1 MFMRI
6 LAAFFALLVLSAFL
20 FAQEEQKAKESE
32 KASQQSAESE
42 KEKKQEEKQEEKVQ
56 ETGQVAR
63 IESIEGDCEV
73 RESEKAD
80 WTVASEGAT
89 LAKGGFICTG
99 FASKALLKFPANT
112 TVEMGSLTEI
122 KIDEFFASK
131 EKLETKLKMKIGSLK
146 VTVEKGAIRSD
157 FEVSTPNTTT
167 AVKGTKFIIR
177 SSYYGD
183 TVEVQEDSV
192 EVTDRAGTSL
202 TVREGEKTDSNL
214 SANSECGK
222 MDSAGNP
229 LPQGATAE
237 EQKFARENLSFGPA
251 SPTEILGGSSPE
263 SDRQCQKPD
272 RKTWIT
278 PAD

>member
-1 MFMRI
+1 MLLRI
-6 LAAFFALLVLSAFL
+6 LAAFIALVVLSTFL

-32 KASQQSAESE
+32 KAGQQPAESE
-42 KEKKQEEKQEEKVQ
+42 KEKKQEEKVQ
-56 ETGQVAR
+56 ETEQVAR

-73 RESEKAD
+73 RESEKTD

-99 FASKALLKFPANT
+99 FASKALLRFPANT

-167 AVKGTKFIIR
+167 AVKGTKFIIH

-214 SANSECGK
+214 STNSECGK

-229 LPQGATAE
+229 LPHGATAE
-237 EQKFARENLSFGPA
+237 EQKFARENLSFGPT
-251 SPTEILGGSSPE
+251 SPTEVLGSSNPE
-263 SDRQCQKPD
+263 SDRQRQKPD
-272 RKTWIT
+272 KREMSIT